1 LTPADSILSQ
11 QLRRSRER
19 AGPRCSRTRRN
30 YVQPLKIQTDPAPAP
45 PRRDRRKGDL
55 LASFG
60 LSSIFVLVAA
70 LGITSLLLVR
80 AFRART
86 AAELDASAPAL
97 MGLIRDAVAQHAG
110 DPPERLARELH
121 DLTRLSQVQ
130 FCRWVPLGPDGRPA
144 PNAAITASA
153 DGAAPLDAAAQ
164 LVLRTAIRTD
174 DTAGTIEVGFVP
186 GRAGLAAL
194 EGVAWTAAGL
204 MTVAAVGA
212 FGLMHRML
220 QRRLRPISFVRDNL
234 LAYHDGLE
242 KSLELLA
249 LQDAV
254 GREGAAW
261 NTLIAS
267 VRELQ
272 QELDRAR
279 SQQALV
285 GSKQLVQ
292 NRSSR
297 AILDALPTGILRIDA
312 DERVQYA
319 NYSAERLLNLGP
331 VEGPAPALEE
341 RVGRALAETIRGLR
355 RKGAGAWTD
364 QRIEDGAAHSIVRLT
379 LIPVR
384 ESGADE
390 VVLLLQDVSQLKEA
404 ERAREEFL
412 AHITHELR
420 TPLTNIRAYTETLT
434 EDFFDDEKTRRECY
448 NVIMSETRRLSKLIE
463 DVLSASQMDAG
474 VARLERTVIR
484 VDQSLRKAVQEL
496 AASAEAKGVE
506 LSLHIPSKVPPVL
519 GDRLRLHQVWI
530 NLVGN
535 AIKYTPAGGSV
546 TVDVQP
552 DEQRLLVCV
561 TDTGIGIAPE
571 FLDRVFD
578 KFFRV
583 PDPAVSAEEGSGLG
597 LSITREIVRL
607 HGGAIRVESV
617 AGSGSTFIVELPLA
631 RDAEPPAVPEAADGA
646 NRNR

>member
-1 LTPADSILSQ
+1 MSSLRIQPAATP
-11 QLRRSRER
+11 
-19 AGPRCSRTRRN
+19 P
-30 YVQPLKIQTDPAPAP
+30 PAPAAPP

-80 AFRART
+80 AFRMRT
-86 AAELDASAPAL
+86 AAELDATAPAL
-97 MGLIRDAVAQHAG
+97 MGLIHDSFAAQAG
-110 DPPERLARELH
+110 ESHERLARELH
-121 DLTRLSQVQ
+121 DLTRLPQVR
-130 FCRWVPLGPDGRPA
+130 FCRWTPLGSDGRPA
-144 PNAAITASA
+144 PNAGITASA
-153 DGAAPLDAAAQ
+153 DDAPPLDGAAQ
-164 LVLRTAIRTD
+164 LVLRTPIRTD
-174 DTAGTIEVGFVP
+174 NAAGMLEVGFVP
-186 GRAGLAAL
+186 GRAGFAAL

-249 LQDAV
+249 LQDAA

-279 SQQALV
+279 SQQALA
-285 GSKQLVQ
+285 GSKQLVL

-319 NYSAERLLNLGP
+319 NCSAERLLNLAPADGA
-331 VEGPAPALEE
+331 APALEE

-355 RKGAGAWTD
+355 RQGAGAWTD
-364 QRIEDGAAHSIVRLT
+364 QQVEDGAAQSIVRLT

-384 ESGADE
+384 ESGTDE

-496 AASAEAKGVE
+496 QAHADAKGVE
-506 LSLHIPSKVPPVL
+506 LSLRIPSKVPPVL

-530 NLVGN
+530 NLIGN
-535 AIKYTPAGGSV
+535 AIKYTPGGGSV
-546 TVDVQP
+546 TIDAQP
-552 DEQRLLVCV
+552 EEQRLRVRV
-561 TDTGIGIAPE
+561 ADTGIGIAPE

-607 HGGAIRVESV
+607 HGGAIRVESA
-617 AGSGSTFIVELPLA
+617 AGAGSTFIVELPLA
-631 RDAEPPAVPEAADGA
+631 RDAEQPAATEAADGA
-646 NRNR
+646 NRSR